1 MQASSSTAMRYCEP
15 VLFLTLFILQSTRA
29 MKAFAPAQV
38 QLQQTAHQALC
49 PLHERARIDYGTGYD
64 PKKRPQV
71 ALRAPMYLDN
81 VALDTQEKH
90 AESVPLPRFDPNP
103 IHSQKESSGSNT
115 KAVHDAVIVLKI
127 SLDAY
132 PRQEVHVPAQAV
144 PREGR
149 ITYSSSGYD
158 PHSRTV

>member
-1 MQASSSTAMRYCEP
+1 MRLCVP
-15 VLFLTLFILQSTRA
+15 VLFLTFVYLQSTTPVRA
-29 MKAFAPAQV
+29 FTPAQV
-38 QLQQTAHQALC
+38 QLQQNAHRALC

-90 AESVPLPRFDPNP
+90 VESVPLPRFDPNP
-103 IHSQKESSGSNT
+103 IHPRKESSGSNT

-132 PRQEVHVPAQAV
+132 PRQEVHVPSQPI

-158 PHSRTV
+158 PHSRTE